1 MGIKRRILLP
11 IMEKIAIPR
20 IRNVIELEKT
30 TGQMPDMILPMENS
44 PPRFH
49 IPLEMIQLIKNTP
62 EMSYRTLPPIRVLP
76 SLLGNLKKAVNSLS
90 DNPTKPLSE
99 ASPEFLDELKEYA
112 RSVGVDS
119 IGFTKLQRTE
129 IFQEQGILHENAI
142 ILTQEMDWDKMETA
156 PSRQTMVMI
165 MRTYNTLGIAANKI
179 AEYLR
184 THGFSAQAGHPLG
197 GMSLYTPLAV
207 RAGLGWVGRNGL
219 LITPE
224 FGPRVRLAAVYTS
237 IENLPFAETNDHSW
251 ISDYCSTCGLCIRK
265 CPVGAIQEESI
276 THDSGRVTFVTL
288 DKCFAYFA
296 EYYGCSVCIKVCP
309 FNRQPYSDL
318 KKKHE
323 NRRMKD

>member
-1 MGIKRRILLP
+1 MD
-11 IMEKIAIPR
+11 KIAIPR

-76 SLLGNLKKAVNSLS
+76 SLLGNLKKAVNSLP

-99 ASPEFLDELKEYA
+99 ASPDFLEELKEYA
-112 RSVGVDS
+112 CSIGVDS
-119 IGFTKLQRTE
+119 IGFAKLRREE

-142 ILTQEMDWDKMETA
+142 VLTQEMDWDKMEVA
-156 PSRQTMVMI
+156 PSRPTMVMI
-165 MRTYNTLGIAANKI
+165 MRTYNSLGIAANKI
-179 AEYLR
+179 AEFLR
-184 THGFSAQAGHPLG
+184 KHGFSAQAGHPLG
-197 GMSLYTPLAV
+197 GMSLYTPLAI
-207 RAGLGWVGRNGL
+207 RAGLGWIGRNGL
-219 LITPE
+219 LMTPE
-224 FGPRVRLAAVYTS
+224 FGPRVRIAAVYTS

-265 CPVGAIQEESI
+265 CPVGAIREESI

-309 FNRQPYSDL
+309 FNRQSYSVL
-318 KKKHE
+318 QKKHE
-323 NRRMKD
+323 SRRMKD